1 MTAEKFTKLLRHT
14 SPKNCHGPSSC
25 CFSTFI
31 FLSIALHM
39 KSEPEEWL
47 ILGVIPNGRP
57 FRPSDWSER
66 LCGALASYD
75 NHGRWVYSEHAQPI
89 IHEGQM
95 GVRIKTVLKNSN
107 LGAYKFIMDFA
118 CDNQLKVVSRR
129 KVIYL
134 NEPAAVPEVALSV
147 RELKLAL

>member
-1 MTAEKFTKLLRHT
+1 MR
-14 SPKNCHGPSSC
+14 
-25 CFSTFI
+25 
-31 FLSIALHM
+31 M

-47 ILGVIPNGRP
+47 ILGVTPNGRS

-66 LCGALASYD
+66 LCGSLASYD
-75 NHGRWVYSEHAQPI
+75 SHGRWVYSEHAQPI
-89 IHEGQM
+89 IHEGQV
-95 GVRIKTVLKNSN
+95 GVRVRTVLKNSN
-107 LGAYKFIMDFA
+107 PGAYKFIMDFA

-134 NEPAAVPEVALSV
+134 NESAAIPEDALPV

>member
-1 MTAEKFTKLLRHT
+1 
-14 SPKNCHGPSSC
+14 
-25 CFSTFI
+25 
-31 FLSIALHM
+31 M

>member
-1 MTAEKFTKLLRHT
+1 MKF
-14 SPKNCHGPSSC
+14 
-25 CFSTFI
+25 
-31 FLSIALHM
+31 
-39 KSEPEEWL
+39 EPEEWL

-66 LCGALASYD
+66 LCGTLASYD
-75 NHGRWVYSEHAQPI
+75 NRGRWVYSEYAQPV
-89 IHEGQM
+89 IHEGQV
-95 GVRIKTVLKNSN
+95 GVRVKTVLKNSN

>member
-1 MTAEKFTKLLRHT
+1 
-14 SPKNCHGPSSC
+14 
-25 CFSTFI
+25 
-31 FLSIALHM
+31 M

-47 ILGVIPNGRP
+47 ILGITPNGRP

-75 NHGRWVYSEHAQPI
+75 KHGRWVYSEHAQPV
-89 IHEGQM
+89 IHEGQV
-95 GVRIKTVLKNSN
+95 GVRVKTVLKNSN

-118 CDNQLKVVSRR
+118 GNNQLKMVSRR

-134 NEPAAVPEVALSV
+134 NESAAVTEVALPE
-147 RELKLAL
+147 RKLAIAQ

>member
-1 MTAEKFTKLLRHT
+1 
-14 SPKNCHGPSSC
+14 
-25 CFSTFI
+25 
-31 FLSIALHM
+31 M

-47 ILGVIPNGRP
+47 ILGITPNGRP

-75 NHGRWVYSEHAQPI
+75 SHGRWVYSEHAQPV
-89 IHEGQM
+89 IHEGQV
-95 GVRIKTVLKNSN
+95 GVRVKTVLKNSN

-118 CDNQLKVVSRR
+118 GDNQLKMVSRR

-134 NEPAAVPEVALSV
+134 NESAAVTEAALPE
-147 RELKLAL
+147 RKLAIAQ

>member
-1 MTAEKFTKLLRHT
+1 
-14 SPKNCHGPSSC
+14 
-25 CFSTFI
+25 
-31 FLSIALHM
+31 M

-47 ILGVIPNGRP
+47 ILGVLPSGRP

-66 LCGALASYD
+66 LCGVLARYD

-89 IHEGQM
+89 IYEGQV
-95 GVRIKTVLKNSN
+95 GVRVKSVLKNSN
-107 LGAYKFIMDFA
+107 PGVFKFIMDFA
-118 CDNQLKVVSRR
+118 CDNQLRVVSRR

-134 NEPAAVPEVALSV
+134 NESPVVSGVTLSV

>member
-1 MTAEKFTKLLRHT
+1 
-14 SPKNCHGPSSC
+14 
-25 CFSTFI
+25 
-31 FLSIALHM
+31 M

-47 ILGVIPNGRP
+47 ILGVTPNGRP

-66 LCGALASYD
+66 LCGVLASYD
-75 NHGRWVYSEHAQPI
+75 NHRRWVYSEYAQPV
-89 IHEGQM
+89 IHEGQV
-95 GVRIKTVLKNSN
+95 GVRVKIVLKNSN
-107 LGAYKFIMDFA
+107 PGAFKFIMDFA

-134 NEPAAVPEVALSV
+134 NESAAIPEDALSV